1 MTVDRKNLLLSRH
14 SSFHLRLVHA
24 AIGSYPNRSTKNTM
38 TVNRLLMV
46 FDDSGRDDSFIRDA
60 NSGELLPMRTGFLY
74 FIPCRHEICIDLSE
88 NLFFVSLQFNLDLF
102 YGFDVFKD
110 YGKCVMVESPALVR
124 EARQLIHREEE
135 IRTLCRINEIIFNLC
150 VRLLTDHPAKVQEN
164 NVSWRKY
171 ENVLD
176 FVQNSGDAT
185 TTVAMLAEMCS
196 MRQDVFSRT
205 FTRDMGVTPKDFV
218 TNILMRKA
226 TEMLL
231 TSSVNIRT
239 VAENLNFSSEY
250 YFSRF
255 FKKHTGMAPRLFRK
269 MNGAR

>member
-1 MTVDRKNLLLSRH
+1 MTIDRKTLLLNLH
-14 SSFHLRLVHA
+14 SSFHLRVVHA
-24 AIGSYPNRSTKNTM
+24 AIGSYLCRFAKNTM
-38 TVNRLLMV
+38 AVNRLLMI

-60 NSGELLPMRTGFLY
+60 NSGELLEMRTGFLY
-74 FIPCRHEICIDLSE
+74 FIPCHHKICIYLSE
-88 NLFFVSLQFNLDLF
+88 NLFFISLHFNLDLF

-110 YGKCVMVESPALVR
+110 YGKCVVVENPPLVR
-124 EARQLIHREEE
+124 ETRQLIHREDE

-164 NVSWRKY
+164 SVSWRKY

-176 FVQNSGDAT
+176 FVQNSGDAM

-231 TSSVNIRT
+231 TSSDNIRT
-239 VAENLNFSSEY
+239 VAKNLNFSSEY

-255 FKKHTGMAPRLFRK
+255 FKKNTGMAPRLFRR
-269 MNGAR
+269 MNGG